1 MQVESTIGPDELA
14 VLSDLCQGCYDTPAW
29 FQLRHRAELLALRKG
44 FESLWC
50 LEHLPHLSLYPH
62 QEKAVFAVL
71 REMRGR
77 AILADEVG
85 LGKTIEALV
94 ILMEYFLRGLVRRAL
109 ILTPAS
115 LVSQWRGEITS
126 KFKLPVVEARS
137 TQHWHQGPVVLA
149 SLDTAKR
156 PQHAE
161 MIGQVLWDLVIVDE
175 AHHLKNKATINYR
188 FVDGLNKKY
197 LLLLTA
203 TPLQNDL
210 GELYNLVTLLR
221 PGQLATYSEFRRT
234 FTFDRR
240 SPRNLPELRR
250 LLREV
255 MVRTSRKAAMLPLT
269 NRRIMTQM
277 VPFTPQ
283 EREFYDMALLQLRRL
298 YRQSPDCPQNLLFL
312 VLILREICSSPWA
325 AGRTLKLMASRGKV
339 SEDMGQTFLDLASLA
354 ARPSRYRKIEA
365 LLDFLAQHQDEKVLV
380 FTSFRMTQALIAHAL
395 RERGIDYCLFHGAM
409 DQAEKDGAVAM
420 FADCCRVMV
429 STEAGGEGRN
439 LQFCRL
445 LVNFDLP
452 WNPMRL
458 AQRLG
463 RIDRLGQTRPIVGV
477 NLVAQ
482 RSIEEH
488 VLFLLDKKLQ
498 MFTKVMGEID
508 PLLGQWSDES
518 MEYRLGRLFLSLEGD
533 ALDREVARMGDE
545 LARSCLD
552 AGQVSRLNRLL
563 LDGEEEG

>member
-1 MQVESTIGPDELA
+1 MSVESTIRPDELA
-14 VLSDLCQGCYDTPAW
+14 VLSDLCRGSYDTPAW
-29 FQLRHRAELLALRKG
+29 FQLRHRADVLALRRG

-50 LEHLPHLSLYPH
+50 SEQLPQLSLYPH

-71 REMRGR
+71 RNMRGR

-94 ILMEYFLRGLVRRAL
+94 ILMEYLLRGLVRRAL

-115 LVSQWRGEITS
+115 LVSQWREELKN
-126 KFKLPVVEARS
+126 KFRLQVVEARS
-137 TQHWHQGPVVLA
+137 TQHWQQGPVVLA

-156 PQHAE
+156 PQHA
-161 MIGQVLWDLVIVDE
+161 QVIQKVMWDLVIVDE

-188 FVDGLNKKY
+188 FVDGIKKKHV
-197 LLLLTA
+197 LLLTA

-210 GELYNLVTLLR
+210 QELYNLVTLLQ
-221 PGQLATYSEFRRT
+221 PGQLATYSQFRRT

-240 SPRNLPELRR
+240 SPRNLPHLRR
-250 LLREV
+250 LLGEV

-269 NRRIMTQM
+269 NRRIMTKA
-277 VPFTPQ
+277 VHFAPQ
-283 EREFYDMALLQLRRL
+283 EREFYDTALVELRRL
-298 YRQSPDCPQNLLFL
+298 YRQSSNRPQNLLFL
-312 VLILREICSSPWA
+312 VLILREICSSTWA
-325 AGRTLKLMASRGKV
+325 ARRTLELMSRRGKV
-339 SEDMGQTFLDLASLA
+339 SEDIQKIFMDLANLA
-354 ARPSRYRKIEA
+354 ARTSRYGKVDA
-365 LLDFLAQHQDEKVLV
+365 LLDFLAQHQDEKALI
-380 FTSFRMTQALIAHAL
+380 FTSFRRTQALIAAGLEEYGVSH
-395 RERGIDYCLFHGAM
+395 CLFHGAM
-409 DQAEKDGAVAM
+409 GQAEKDQAVMM
-420 FADCCRVMV
+420 FREGCRVMV

-463 RIDRLGQTRPIVGV
+463 RVDRLGQTRPILGL
-477 NLVAQ
+477 NLVACN
-482 RSIEEH
+482 SIEEH
-488 VLFLLDKKLQ
+488 VLFLLDKKLK

-508 PLLGQWSDES
+508 PLLGEWSGES
-518 MEYRLGRLFLSLEGD
+518 MEYRLGKLFLSLEGD
-533 ALDREVARMGDE
+533 ALEGQVARMGEE

-552 AGQVSRLNRLL
+552 AGEVMSLNRLL
-563 LDGEEEG
+563 LDGEEEQ

>member
-1 MQVESTIGPDELA
+1 MQVESTLGPDELA
-14 VLSDLCQGCYDTPAW
+14 VLRDLCQGTYDAPAW
-29 FQLRHRAELLALRKG
+29 FQLRQRAELLALRKG

-50 LEHLPHLSLYPH
+50 LEHLPDLRLYPH

-71 REMRGR
+71 RDMRGR

-85 LGKTIEALV
+85 LGKTIEALA
-94 ILMEYFLRGLVRRAL
+94 ILMEYLLRGLVRRAL

-137 TQHWHQGPVVLA
+137 TQHWHQGPLVLA

-161 MIGQVLWDLVIVDE
+161 VIGQVLWDLVIVDE

-188 FVDGLNKKY
+188 FVDGLKKKY

-210 GELYNLVTLLR
+210 GELHNLVTLLR

-269 NRRIMTQM
+269 NRRIMTKM
-277 VPFTPQ
+277 VPLTPE
-283 EREFYDMALLQLRRL
+283 EREFYEKALRELRRL
-298 YRQSPDCPQNLLFL
+298 YRENPDRPQNLLFL

-325 AGRTLKLMASRGKV
+325 AGRTLQLMASRGKV
-339 SEDMGQTFLDLASLA
+339 SEDMGRAFRDLASLA
-354 ARPSRYRKIEA
+354 AGVSRYGKIEA
-365 LLDFLAQHQDEKVLV
+365 LLDFLTEHGDEKVLI
-380 FTSFRMTQALIAHAL
+380 FTSFRQTQALIAAAL
-395 RERGIDYCLFHGAM
+395 KEQDIAHCLFHGTM
-409 DQAEKDGAVAM
+409 DQTEKDEAV
-420 FADCCRVMV
+420 FAFAEGCRVMV

-463 RIDRLGQTRPIVGV
+463 RIDRLGQTRPIVGL

-482 RSIEEH
+482 ESIEEH

-508 PLLGQWSDES
+508 PLLGEWSGES
-518 MEYRLGRLFLSLEGD
+518 MEYRLGRLFLSLEGE
-533 ALDREVARMGDE
+533 ALDGEVARMGDE
-545 LARSCLD
+545 LVRSCFD
-552 AGQVSRLNRLL
+552 AGQVASLNRLL
-563 LDGEEEG
+563 LDEEEEG

>member
-1 MQVESTIGPDELA
+1 
-14 VLSDLCQGCYDTPAW
+14 
-29 FQLRHRAELLALRKG
+29 
-44 FESLWC
+44 
-50 LEHLPHLSLYPH
+50 
-62 QEKAVFAVL
+62 
-71 REMRGR
+71 MRGR

-161 MIGQVLWDLVIVDE
+161 IIGQVLWDLVIVDE

-255 MVRTSRKAAMLPLT
+255 MVRTSRKAAC
-269 NRRIMTQM
+269 
-277 VPFTPQ
+277 
-283 EREFYDMALLQLRRL
+283 
-298 YRQSPDCPQNLLFL
+298 SP
-312 VLILREICSSPWA
+312 
-325 AGRTLKLMASRGKV
+325 
-339 SEDMGQTFLDLASLA
+339 
-354 ARPSRYRKIEA
+354 
-365 LLDFLAQHQDEKVLV
+365 
-380 FTSFRMTQALIAHAL
+380 
-395 RERGIDYCLFHGAM
+395 
-409 DQAEKDGAVAM
+409 
-420 FADCCRVMV
+420 
-429 STEAGGEGRN
+429 
-439 LQFCRL
+439 
-445 LVNFDLP
+445 
-452 WNPMRL
+452 
-458 AQRLG
+458 
-463 RIDRLGQTRPIVGV
+463 
-477 NLVAQ
+477 
-482 RSIEEH
+482 
-488 VLFLLDKKLQ
+488 
-498 MFTKVMGEID
+498 
-508 PLLGQWSDES
+508 
-518 MEYRLGRLFLSLEGD
+518 
-533 ALDREVARMGDE
+533 
-545 LARSCLD
+545 
-552 AGQVSRLNRLL
+552 
-563 LDGEEEG
+563 